1 MDRRWYQFYDQEVP
15 PSIDYPTVTLKDMF
29 NRNAEANPDKPYLI
43 FKDIK
48 IPYKVSNNMA
58 RQLANALLSIG
69 LEKGDRVLLMMP
81 NIPQYAISMMACYKI
96 GGVAVGANPLYTVP
110 ELTHQFSDC
119 SAKAVIV
126 LASFA
131 EKALQ
136 IYQEG
141 KTQIQQII
149 IVGAKGSGIE
159 TNDHIHDYDTLM
171 ASGSPEEP
179 AIEVVPEDIA
189 MLQYTGGTTG
199 VSKGCMLSH
208 ANLVAMTMQDGIWF
222 SPSVPPEVVRTL
234 ATIPLHH
241 IFGMN
246 CNINLSLY
254 GGGTIVLVAQPTPD
268 NILEAINDHEP
279 TCWAAVPALIQGM
292 NQHPGIRDSKIKS
305 MKGICCGS
313 APLPV
318 EVMKKFVEI
327 SGAMITEGYGMSE
340 TSNIVTAN
348 PIKGLKKTGSI
359 GIPWPDVDIKI
370 VDVETGTK
378 EMATG
383 ESGEIL
389 IKGPQVMKGYWNN
402 PEETANVFRDGWLY
416 SGDVGYMDEDGYIF
430 IVDRKKDM
438 LLCSGFNVFPREID
452 EVMYTN
458 PKVLEACT
466 IGVPDEKR
474 GETVK
479 VFVVLKPGES
489 MTEEEVIDFC
499 KQQLAPYKVP
509 KIVEF
514 IDSVPRTS
522 IGKPDRKALRA
533 MEEAKRNS

>member
-1 MDRRWYQFYDQEVP
+1 
-15 PSIDYPTVTLKDMF
+15 
-29 NRNAEANPDKPYLI
+29 
-43 FKDIK
+43 
-48 IPYKVSNNMA
+48 
-58 RQLANALLSIG
+58 
-69 LEKGDRVLLMMP
+69 
-81 NIPQYAISMMACYKI
+81 
-96 GGVAVGANPLYTVP
+96 
-110 ELTHQFSDC
+110 
-119 SAKAVIV
+119 
-126 LASFA
+126 
-131 EKALQ
+131 
-136 IYQEG
+136 
-141 KTQIQQII
+141 
-149 IVGAKGSGIE
+149 
-159 TNDHIHDYDTLM
+159 
-171 ASGSPEEP
+171 
-179 AIEVVPEDIA
+179 
-189 MLQYTGGTTG
+189 
-199 VSKGCMLSH
+199 
-208 ANLVAMTMQDGIWF
+208 
-222 SPSVPPEVVRTL
+222 
-234 ATIPLHH
+234 
-241 IFGMN
+241 
-246 CNINLSLY
+246 
-254 GGGTIVLVAQPTPD
+254 
-268 NILEAINDHEP
+268 
-279 TCWAAVPALIQGM
+279 LIQGM
-292 NQHPGIRDSKIKS
+292 NQHPGIKASKIKS

-370 VDVETGTK
+370 VDVETGTQ

-402 PEETANVFRDGWLY
+402 PQETANVFRDGWLY

-489 MTEEEVIDFC
+489 MTEEEVVDFC